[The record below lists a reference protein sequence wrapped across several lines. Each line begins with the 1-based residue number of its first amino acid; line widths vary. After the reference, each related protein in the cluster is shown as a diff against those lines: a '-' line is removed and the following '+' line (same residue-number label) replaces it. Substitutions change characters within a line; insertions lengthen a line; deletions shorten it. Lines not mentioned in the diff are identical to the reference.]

1 MADAST
7 SATKV
12 SPERFEEKFQEETR
26 ELLGYRFRVSFAV
39 GIVLYLGFSA
49 LDWVFARDQWGV
61 FLAMRAV
68 VAAVAGFGI
77 WLSRTEWGER
87 NVLPLSFA
95 TLSMASLVLSA
106 MTAMQTQTL
115 SIFSPLWP
123 L

>member
-68 VAAVAGFGI
+68 AAGPGALYG
-77 WLSRTEWGER
+77 WLDTKYNARPYYVRGW
-87 NVLPLSFA
+87 
-95 TLSMASLVLSA
+95 
-106 MTAMQTQTL
+106 
-115 SIFSPLWP
+115 
-123 L
+123 